1 MKTIEARVNI
11 DEDRKVTIQLPADM
25 PTGEYEVVLVLN
37 NRSAQ
42 NARQSSIQ
50 AAQDLLRKY
59 VPAGR
64 SLSDELI
71 QERRA
76 EGLSE

>member
-1 MKTIEARVNI
+1 MKTIEARVSI

-25 PTGEYEVVLVLN
+25 PTGEYEVVLILN

-42 NARQSSIQ
+42 NTRQSSIQ

-76 EGLSE
+76 EGLNE

>member
-11 DEDRKVTIQLPADM
+11 NEDRKVTIQLPADM
-25 PTGEYEVVLVLN
+25 PTGEYEVVLILN

-42 NARQSSIQ
+42 NTRQSSIQ

>member
-11 DEDRKVTIQLPADM
+11 NEDRKVTIQLPADM
-25 PTGEYEVVLVLN
+25 PTGEYEVVLILN

-42 NARQSSIQ
+42 NTRQSSIQ

-76 EGLSE
+76 EGRNE

>member
-42 NARQSSIQ
+42 NTRQSSIQ

>member
-11 DEDRKVTIQLPADM
+11 DEDRKVTIQLPVDM
-25 PTGEYEVVLVLN
+25 PTGEYEVVLILN

-71 QERRA
+71 RERRA

>member
-42 NARQSSIQ
+42 NTRQSSIQ

-76 EGLSE
+76 EGLNE

>member
-11 DEDRKVTIQLPADM
+11 NEDRKVTIQLPADM

>member
-1 MKTIEARVNI
+1 
-11 DEDRKVTIQLPADM
+11 VTIQLPADM

-42 NARQSSIQ
+42 NTRQSSIQ

>member
-11 DEDRKVTIQLPADM
+11 DEDRKVTIQLPVDM

-42 NARQSSIQ
+42 NTRQSSIQ

>member
-64 SLSDELI
+64 SLSNELI

>member
-42 NARQSSIQ
+42 NTRQSSIQ

-64 SLSDELI
+64 SLSNELI

-76 EGLSE
+76 EGLNE

>member
-1 MKTIEARVNI
+1 MKTIEARVSV
-11 DEDRKVTIQLPADM
+11 DEDRKVTIQLPASM
-25 PTGEYEVVLVLN
+25 PTGEYEIVLVLN
-37 NRSAQ
+37 DCSAQ
-42 NARQSSIQ
+42 DARQSSIQ

-76 EGLSE
+76 EGLNE

>member
-1 MKTIEARVNI
+1 MKTIEARVSI

-25 PTGEYEVVLVLN
+25 PTGEYEVVLILN

-42 NARQSSIQ
+42 NTRQSSIQ

>member
-1 MKTIEARVNI
+1 MKTIEARVSI
-11 DEDRKVTIQLPADM
+11 DEDWKVTTQLPADM
-25 PTGEYEVVLVLN
+25 PTSEYEVVLVLN

-42 NARQSSIQ
+42 NTMQSSIQ

-76 EGLSE
+76 EGLNE

>member
-42 NARQSSIQ
+42 NTRQSSIQ

-64 SLSDELI
+64 SLSNELI

>member
-1 MKTIEARVNI
+1 MKTIEARVSI

-76 EGLSE
+76 EGRNE